1 MKYLIPWSWRNQS
14 LPVRR
19 VEVPSLWPWNRT
31 LEGMVDSFWE
41 NFGLSPHGTR
51 ERQLGNFSPRL
62 DVEENEKEYLISAEL
77 PGMDEKDIDLSIDN
91 NMLTVKGDKK
101 EEKEGKQGDYHL
113 VERHYGSFSRS
124 FELPEGI
131 DAEKVEAHFK
141 KGVLRISL
149 PKTPQAQKEVK
160 KITIK
165 AA

>member
-19 VEVPSLWPWNRT
+19 VEVPSVWPWNAN
-31 LEGMVDSFWE
+31 LENMFDSF
-41 NFGLSPHGTR
+41 FGGGGLAPAGSG
-51 ERQLGNFSPRL
+51 ERQLGNFTPRL
-62 DVEENEKEYLISAEL
+62 NVEENEKEYLISAEL

-91 NMLTVKGDKK
+91 NMLTVKGEKK
-101 EEKEGKQGDYHL
+101 EEKEEKQKDYHL
-113 VERHYGSFSRS
+113 VERHFGSFSRS

-131 DAEKVEAHFK
+131 DVEKVEAHFK
-141 KGVLRISL
+141 KGVLKISL

-160 KITIK
+160 KITVK